1 MILKKTTRVQLGDLV
16 AQARESGKKTVPIW
30 IELTE
35 DMLTPVMAF
44 MTLQRNGKPAFIFES
59 VIGGE
64 QTSRYSYMGFNPFAI
79 FNCRGNQVE
88 ITTLTNGGKV
98 EKPIG
103 DPRQIL
109 AEQMKKYSMLTVPE
123 LPKFDGGLVGNFGYD
138 AVRLVEPTVPD
149 QNPDELGLP
158 NITLMYFDVIIA
170 FDHVIKK
177 IFAICMVP
185 VDGDIDT
192 LYSEKMEYLEE
203 LHQQLVRPLIQDL
216 VLDDAPTNGAK
227 SNMSK
232 DEFMEMVRCCKE
244 YIIKG
249 DVFQIVVSQRF
260 SCPLTVDPFTIY
272 RVLRRTN
279 PAPYLFFL
287 DFGQWQMIGSSP
299 EIMVQVTGRQI
310 KISPIAGTRPRG
322 SDADEDERLGREL
335 LADPKERAEHR
346 MLVDLARNDVGR
358 IAKFGTVRV
367 SGLMYLVR
375 YSTVMHI
382 VSDVIG
388 ELKDGISPLEALWAS
403 LPAGTLSGA
412 PKIRAMQIIDKLE
425 KSRRGPYG
433 GCVGFL
439 GFGGNIETA
448 IVIRT
453 AVVANNTVCWQAGS
467 GIVYD
472 SDPKIEYD
480 ESCRKGRSILN
491 ALVEAGNT
499 KEGDF

>member
-1 MILKKTTRVQLGDLV
+1 MILQKVTHERLTSLI
-16 AQARESGKKTVPIW
+16 AQAKELGKKTAPVW

-44 MTLQRNGKPAFIFES
+44 MTLRRSGVPAFIFES

-64 QTSRYSYMGFNPFAI
+64 KTSRYSYMGFNPFAI
-79 FNCRGNQVE
+79 FNCKGNQVE
-88 ITTLTNGGKV
+88 ITTLANGGKV
-98 EKPIG
+98 EKPVG

-109 AEQMKKYSMLTVPE
+109 ANEMEKYSMLTVPG
-123 LPKFDGGLVGNFGYD
+123 LPEFGGGLVGNFGYD
-138 AVRLVEPTVPD
+138 AVRLAEPTVPD

-158 NITLMYFDVIIA
+158 DITLMYFDVIIA
-170 FDHVIKK
+170 FDHVTKK
-177 IFAICMVP
+177 IFVICMVP
-185 VDGDIDT
+185 VDGDINT

-216 VLDDAPTNGAK
+216 ALDVSPVNEAK

-232 DEFMEMVRCCKE
+232 NEFMEMVRRCKE
-244 YIIKG
+244 YIAKG
-249 DVFQIVVSQRF
+249 DAFQIVVSQRF
-260 SCPLTVDPFTIY
+260 SCTLAVDPFTIY

-299 EIMVQVTGRQI
+299 EIMVQVIGRQV
-310 KISPIAGTRPRG
+310 KISPIAGTRPRVKD
-322 SDADEDERLGREL
+322 SNEDERLGQEL
-335 LADPKERAEHR
+335 LADPKERAEHQ

-358 IAKFGTVRV
+358 ITKFGTVRV
-367 SGLMYLVR
+367 SDLMHLVR

-388 ELKDGISPLEALWAS
+388 ELKDGISSLEALWAS

-412 PKIRAMQIIDKLE
+412 PKVRAMQIIDELE
-425 KSRRGPYG
+425 KSRRGSYG

-439 GFGGNIETA
+439 GFGGDIETA

-453 AVVANNTVCWQAGS
+453 AVVANGIIYWQAGS
-467 GIVYD
+467 GIVFD
-472 SDPKIEYD
+472 SDPETEYD
-480 ESCRKGRSILN
+480 ESCKKGRSILN
-491 ALVEAGNT
+491 ALVVAGNT
-499 KEGDF
+499 RGGSF